1 MICFKLLC
9 FLFFFFFFS
18 RFFFS
23 ILIIW
28 KFWWHRFSKSD
39 RHKQFRPRKPNQ
51 DDPISV
57 KEQFIHAKV
66 LLWIIPFLLDI
77 SCLFPQSYLRTSQPI
92 SGDCDN
98 VTFFSCSLDDFHS
111 EKRTCLIYFWT
122 KDGFFFLENEKEMEF
137 VSKLIG
143 HLS

>member
-1 MICFKLLC
+1 MFSILFL
-9 FLFFFFFFS
+9 LFFKIFFS
-18 RFFFS
+18 T
-23 ILIIW
+23 LIIW
-28 KFWWHRFSKSD
+28 KFGWHRFSKSD
-39 RHKQFRPRKPNQ
+39 RHEQFRPRKPNQ

-92 SGDCDN
+92 SGGCDN

-122 KDGFFFLENEKEMEF
+122 KDGFFFWRMKKKWNLLVN
-137 VSKLIG
+137 
-143 HLS
+143 